1 MPGCRPW
8 RSRPQGL
15 GSVAG
20 RSRPGSPS
28 RPRSSDEPSP
38 SSHRIQAPRRRSVS
52 PPGPS
57 SSEAKPPRADD
68 GHPSEQ
74 ETVPPPI
81 DVGLS
86 VRAFPVANGNLTDL
100 QFKVRRSEQEIEVPE
115 RVEIPERSAVLRD
128 APIVARPQCL
138 GTAEGI
144 GDTLVQDPTE
154 DQAEQLVPRQVGQT
168 QRALL

>member
-8 RSRPQGL
+8 RNRPQGHA
-15 GSVAG
+15 SVAG

-28 RPRSSDEPSP
+28 RPCSSDEPSP
-38 SSHRIQAPRRRSVS
+38 SRRRIQAPPRRSVC

-57 SSEAKPPRADD
+57 SSEAKLPGADD

-74 ETVPPPI
+74 ETVPPAI

-86 VRAFPVANGNLTDL
+86 VCAFPIANGNLTDL
-100 QFKVRRSEQEIEVPE
+100 QFKVRGSEQQIEVPE

-128 APIVARPQCL
+128 ASIVLRPQSL

-144 GDTLVQDPTE
+144 GDTLVQDP
-154 DQAEQLVPRQVGQT
+154 
-168 QRALL
+168 